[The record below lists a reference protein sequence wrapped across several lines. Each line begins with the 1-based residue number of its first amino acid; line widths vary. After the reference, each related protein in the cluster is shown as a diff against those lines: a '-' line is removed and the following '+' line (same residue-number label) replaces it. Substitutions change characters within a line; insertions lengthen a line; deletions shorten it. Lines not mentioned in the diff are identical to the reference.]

1 MAHAHYMYPTTF
13 LNLHIK
19 NTRENSY
26 TRKDLDFYN
35 NQEFFDLLG
44 MKSILSKEEIHKMSL
59 RSQEGY
65 LFINQGLYPPHQ
77 IRRLIDKRTHYGLM
91 YCPKCLHEDEIPY
104 FRKKWRYFFYT
115 ACPKHKIFLTDR
127 CWHCYR
133 PIKLMQSKVNSD
145 LKFCSH
151 CRADL
156 SLTETYQ
163 DNLPDKY
170 GLEAIKWFEEG
181 LDRGYFEINRQKVWS
196 VMFFHIFCRLYYLL
210 DIGQNLVLKDFSK
223 LNKYKNICKK
233 HEVYNSKKASAIYK
247 TFYVNS
253 IIYHLFQNFPFNFLD
268 FIESNHLTH
277 REFTHNFQ
285 YIPFWYED
293 ILKEL
298 VPKQNKIGREIS
310 ESEVKGAIRYLKSKG
325 QIVNQLNVAEI
336 IGCHSTIH
344 KGFKILYKELKFKKN
359 MFDLQKIG

>member
-19 NTRENSY
+19 NTRKSSY
-26 TRKDLDFYN
+26 TRRDLDFYN

-44 MKSILSKEEIHKMSL
+44 MKTVLTKEELHKMSL

-91 YCPKCLHEDEIPY
+91 YCPKCLHEDEIAY

-127 CWHCYR
+127 CWHCYK
-133 PIKLMQSKVNSD
+133 PIKLMQSKVKSEV
-145 LKFCSH
+145 KFCSH
-151 CRADL
+151 CGTDL

-163 DNLPDKY
+163 DNRPERY
-170 GLEAIKWFEEG
+170 GLEAVKWFEDG
-181 LDRGYFEINRQKVWS
+181 LNKGYFEINGQKVWS
-196 VMFFHIFCRLYYLL
+196 VMFFHIFCKLFYLL
-210 DIGQNLVLKDFSK
+210 DQKQDLVLEGFPLLD
-223 LNKYKNICKK
+223 KYKTVCKK
-233 HEVYNSKKASAIYK
+233 LEHYNSKKANAIYK
-247 TFYVNS
+247 LFYVNS
-253 IIYHLFQNFPFNFLD
+253 MIYYLFQNYPYNFLD

-277 REFTHNFQ
+277 REFTHELK

-293 ILKEL
+293 ILKNL

-310 ESEVKGAIRYLKSKG
+310 KSEVIGAINYLQNQGK
-325 QIVNQLNVAEI
+325 IVNQKNVGEVV
-336 IGCHSTIH
+336 GCHFSIH
-344 KGFKILYKELKFKKN
+344 KGFRQIYKNTLS
-359 MFDLQKIG
+359 Q